1 MTITLFEP
9 FRNVFYAPFYAA
21 HALNAYGEEGVE
33 VRLETATS
41 PAATASGLLSG
52 EADVTFGGPMRILLT
67 YDRDP
72 ACGLIA
78 FCEVVTRDPF
88 FLIGRAPRPDFRMAD
103 LAGLRIATVS
113 EVPTPWMCLQDDLRR
128 AGLDPA
134 TVSRVTDQPMERNAA
149 ALREGTIDAVQVFQP
164 FVEQLS
170 RDGVGHVWYAAAARG
185 PTCYT
190 ALYTTERMLADK
202 RDSMLAMT
210 RAIYR
215 TQKWFHANDA
225 ATVAAT
231 IARFFPELDVDT
243 LSACIARYKTLGLW
257 GHDPFLPK
265 DGFQRTKS
273 ACLSGGLIESGAVY
287 DDCVDTSLART
298 VIESDPPSM

>member
-1 MTITLFEP
+1 MAITLFEP

-21 HALNAYGEEGVE
+21 HALDAYGEEGVE
-33 VRLETATS
+33 VRLETASS

-72 ACGLIA
+72 ACGLVA

-149 ALREGTIDAVQVFQP
+149 ALREGTIDAVQVFQC
-164 FVEQLS
+164 S
-170 RDGVGHVWYAAAARG
+170 GR
-185 PTCYT
+185 
-190 ALYTTERMLADK
+190 
-202 RDSMLAMT
+202 
-210 RAIYR
+210 
-215 TQKWFHANDA
+215 
-225 ATVAAT
+225 
-231 IARFFPELDVDT
+231 EL
-243 LSACIARYKTLGLW
+243 L
-257 GHDPFLPK
+257 
-265 DGFQRTKS
+265 
-273 ACLSGGLIESGAVY
+273 
-287 DDCVDTSLART
+287 
-298 VIESDPPSM
+298 